1 MPFYGHYSEF
11 GWTRGEEPGHLNSFS
26 DFLNNMDWW
35 GLLTFL
41 LRLCAVLLCLTVHE
55 VSHGLVAY
63 RLGDSTAKD
72 KGRLTLNP
80 IKHISVFGLA
90 LMVTAGVGWAK
101 AVPVNPNNFKE
112 PKRDMA
118 ITALAGPV
126 SNFILALLA
135 GALTSVLYFAVGFE
149 GILASDGIYLLAT
162 FLISLVTLNIGLGIF
177 NLIPIPPLDG
187 SKVLFSFLP
196 QRVYW
201 TILRY
206 ERYVM
211 IALLGLVW
219 LGVFNG
225 PLNWLIHQGI
235 HVIGVITRC
244 PLFL

>member
-1 MPFYGHYSEF
+1 M
-11 GWTRGEEPGHLNSFS
+11 NSFS
-26 DFLNNMDWW
+26 DFFNGMDWW
-35 GLLTFL
+35 GLLEFL
-41 LRLCAVLLCLTVHE
+41 LRVCAVLLCLTVHE
-55 VSHGLVAY
+55 VAHGLVAY

-80 IKHISVFGLA
+80 INHISVLGLA

-101 AVPVNPNNFKE
+101 AVPVNPNNFKK

-135 GALTSVLYFAVGFE
+135 GALTSALYFIVGFE
-149 GILASDGIYLLAT
+149 GILASDGIYLLTA

-177 NLIPIPPLDG
+177 NLLPIPPLDG
-187 SKVLFSFLP
+187 SKILFSFLP
-196 QRVYW
+196 QRIYW

-206 ERYVM
+206 EKYVM

-219 LGVFNG
+219 FGVFNK
-225 PLNWLIHQGI
+225 PLNWLIYQGI
-235 HVIGVITRC
+235 HMVGVITRC

>member
-1 MPFYGHYSEF
+1 M
-11 GWTRGEEPGHLNSFS
+11 NSFS
-26 DFLNNMDWW
+26 DFFNSMNWW
-35 GLLTFL
+35 GLVEFL
-41 LRLCAVLLCLTVHE
+41 LRICAVLLCLTVHE

-63 RLGDSTAKD
+63 RLGDSTAKE

-80 IKHISVFGLA
+80 IRHISVLGFA

-118 ITALAGPV
+118 ITALAGPI

-135 GALTSVLYFAVGFE
+135 GGLTSVLYFAVGLE
-149 GILASDGIYLLAT
+149 GILASDATYLLTT
-162 FLISLVTLNIGLGIF
+162 FLISLVTLNIGLGVF

-219 LGVFNG
+219 LGVFDK

-235 HVIGVITRC
+235 RVIGVITRC
-244 PLFL
+244 PLLR